1 MRCEFHVCRN
11 SQIIRSA
18 YGAALREISSLQK
31 AHAARYADDYGK
43 GASNVLLLCAV
54 VHVAHVH
61 LEVYYQGSFNF
72 LEIIL
77 K

>member
-1 MRCEFHVCRN
+1 MRCEFHVSRN

-18 YGAALREISSLQK
+18 YGAALGEISSLHK
-31 AHAARYADDYGK
+31 AHAAKYADDYGK

-61 LEVYYQGSFNF
+61 LGVYHKGSFNF
-72 LEIIL
+72 LEITL
-77 K
+77 E